1 VVVVNEDT
9 LDFDGHNFKQTS
21 GTFVDSA
28 LLSSAYF
35 LRDLYSNQQKEFTVL
50 GGGKFGDAMKWV
62 GRNALKLAKN
72 AWDNREKIASTVG
85 DVANLMKAVRVVLSL
100 STTSLEVLNA
110 VLPLLALVRSKSR
123 SSSKS
128 DCFELCFKTRF
139 KKIKKL
145 KN

>member
-85 DVANLMKAVRVVLSL
+85 DVANLMKAVRGGALPQYNVSGGAERG
-100 STTSLEVLNA
+100 TTTFGAGSVK
-110 VLPLLALVRSKSR
+110 KSV
-123 SSSKS
+123 
-128 DCFELCFKTRF
+128 FK
-139 KKIKKL
+139 
-145 KN
+145 